1 MYHDANSVSIVVI
14 AAVALIQMTMTTAFM
29 LPTTHFHQ
37 QQQQQQQQQPRL
49 AAPSRDSTTRI
60 FLEDWVANMIDGE
73 LERLTPE
80 GAKQYDAQSMAQLK
94 GAVVT
99 KMQAGAVANM
109 GGPAVVGYPSQMLDE
124 SQREDF
130 AQHNRDERM
139 AFTKPEQYC
148 ADRCVATGNCDILED
163 FYELTPESV
172 IEFCEECVLNFE
184 VEDGGDN
191 DCTVPEVFY
200 EKEPPKFDRK

>member
-1 MYHDANSVSIVVI
+1 M
-14 AAVALIQMTMTTAFM
+14 LIY
-29 LPTTHFHQ
+29 L
-37 QQQQQQQQQPRL
+37 
-49 AAPSRDSTTRI
+49 I
-60 FLEDWVANMIDGE
+60 KDWVANMIDSE

-184 VEDGGDN
+184 VEDGEDN

>member
-1 MYHDANSVSIVVI
+1 
-14 AAVALIQMTMTTAFM
+14 
-29 LPTTHFHQ
+29 
-37 QQQQQQQQQPRL
+37 
-49 AAPSRDSTTRI
+49 
-60 FLEDWVANMIDGE
+60 MIDSE

-184 VEDGGDN
+184 VEDGEDN

>member
-1 MYHDANSVSIVVI
+1 MYHDADAVSIVVI

-37 QQQQQQQQQPRL
+37 QLQQQQPRL

-73 LERLTPE
+73 LERLAPE

-94 GAVVT
+94 GTVVT

-184 VEDGGDN
+184 VEDGEDN